1 MPSPSLSLNQVISLF
16 ECIHSGI
23 IAVDAVGKVV
33 VCNAAARKILGVGV
47 EVAGTPIN
55 NLVPETKL
63 LEVINSGRGDYG
75 KQFYY
80 RDKTYVV
87 NRTPVF
93 AEGKLGQEVVGAVTV
108 FQDVTELEEI
118 STELESFKKVNRELE
133 GIIASSYDGLIIT
146 DGEGNVLKINQALL
160 RVTDLKR
167 EHFLGQ
173 KIDSL
178 YEKEIFSYEAVAKR
192 ARVGKKVVTGI
203 QKIKT
208 GKEVAVSSTPV
219 FDDDGN
225 VIRVVTNVRD
235 MSDLAKLE
243 EELNESRKL
252 SDHLRS
258 QFNKLLEEELRSHG
272 LVTQSPEMYR
282 LLDLIRRVAASDV
295 TVLVQGES
303 GVGKEV
309 FAKLIHVWSQRK
321 GAFIKVNC
329 SALPGHLLESEL
341 FGYSKGAFTGANSE
355 GKPGLF
361 ELAHDGTLFL
371 DEIEDLPLELQGK
384 FLRVLQDGEFMRL
397 GATKCINVN
406 VRLIAAGNK
415 DLSEMVSERLFRQDL
430 YYRLN
435 VVPMTIPPLRQ
446 RIEDIPVLVEFLI
459 EKFNRKYGT
468 VKTVSS
474 ELVQK
479 FTEYDWPGNIREL
492 ANIMERLV
500 LLSPGESLNPP
511 SWFTAM
517 SVAQPEVA
525 MSEMQP
531 GVSMSGVQPKLA
543 TAEARSKLHM
553 PITSGEKPLS
563 SHEIPKLKDALARTE
578 LELLSQA
585 LHKYK
590 DSRSIGQAL
599 GISHTAVLKK
609 LKKYRHQIGNDSCH
623 SEI

>member
-1 MPSPSLSLNQVISLF
+1 MPAPSLSLDQVLSLF

-23 IAVDAVGKVV
+23 IAVDAAGKVI
-33 VCNAAARKILGVGV
+33 VCNAAARKILEVGP
-47 EVAGTPIN
+47 EVVGTPIS
-55 NLVPETKL
+55 NLLPETKL
-63 LEVINSGRGDYG
+63 LEIINSGRGDYG
-75 KQFYY
+75 KQFSYK
-80 RDKTYVV
+80 DKTYVV
-87 NRTPVF
+87 NRTPIF
-93 AEGKLGQEVVGAVTV
+93 AEGELGQEVVGAVTV

-118 STELESFKKVNRELE
+118 STELESFKKVNKELE
-133 GIIASSYDGLIIT
+133 GIFASSYDGIIIT

-160 RVTDLKR
+160 RVTDLTR
-167 EHFLGQ
+167 EDFLGQ

-192 ARVGKKVVTGI
+192 ARVGKKLVTGI
-203 QKIKT
+203 QRIKT
-208 GKEVAVSSTPV
+208 GKEVIVSATPV

-235 MSDLAKLE
+235 MSDLVKLE
-243 EELNESRKL
+243 EELNESRQL
-252 SDHLRS
+252 SDQLRS

-272 LVTQSPEMYR
+272 LVTQNPEMFR
-282 LLDLIRRVAASDV
+282 LLDMIRRVAASDV

-309 FAKLIHVWSQRK
+309 FAKLIHIWSQRK

-361 ELAHDGTLFL
+361 ELAQDGTLFL

-397 GATKCINVN
+397 GGTKYINVN
-406 VRLIAAGNK
+406 VRLIAASNK
-415 DLSEMVSERLFRQDL
+415 DLSAMVSERLFRQDL

-435 VVPMTIPPLRQ
+435 VVPLTIPPLRQ
-446 RIEDIPVLVEFLI
+446 RIEDIPVLVEFFV

-468 VKTVSS
+468 VKTVSP
-474 ELVQK
+474 ELMQR

-492 ANIMERLV
+492 ANILERLV
-500 LLSPGESLNPP
+500 LLSPGERLTPP
-511 SWFTAM
+511 SWFAGQAELPM
-517 SVAQPEVA
+517 SVAQHELVR
-525 MSEMQP
+525 SETEP
-531 GVSMSGVQPKLA
+531 GVG
-543 TAEARSKLHM
+543 M
-553 PITSGEKPLS
+553 PPSTPTDEL
-563 SHEIPKLKDALARTE
+563 PKLKDALARTE

-585 LHKYK
+585 LRKYK
-590 DSRSIGQAL
+590 DSRSIGRAL

-609 LKKYRHQIGNDSCH
+609 LRKYRHQIGNHSCH
-623 SEI
+623 PEA